1 MRVKFSNLKNIYV
14 DRIRRSAG
22 FVMPEDHFHPYFEL
36 YYVREGKCCFFLND
50 TLYSLNAGD
59 FMLIAPGDLHH
70 TLYLQDEECE
80 RVTVYFNKEHILPA
94 LSEHMRRPE
103 EQILHSGLIML
114 HYGAETDILSLLDKM
129 LSEYRRKDQYSEP
142 LLLTYLHQLFCLI
155 LRYQMEN
162 INELGISSRKNEEVL
177 LAAKYIYQNFSSS
190 LSLEEAA
197 GIAGLSPSYFSRK
210 FKQVTGLGFKEYVNF
225 VRMKN
230 AAMELLAT
238 RHSITDVALNNGFSD
253 GNYFKDAFK
262 KVHGC
267 SPREYRKHGTL
278 V

>member
-1 MRVKFSNLKNIYV
+1 MRVKFSNLKDIYV
-14 DRIRRSAG
+14 DRIRRGAG
-22 FVMPEDHFHPYFEL
+22 FVMPEDHFHPYYEL

-80 RVTVYFNKEHILPA
+80 RVTVYFNKEHIFPS
-94 LSEHMRRPE
+94 LSEHIKCPE

-129 LSEYRRKDQYSEP
+129 LSEYRLKDRYSKP
-142 LLLTYLHQLFCLI
+142 LLSYLHQLFCLI

-162 INELGISSRKNEEVL
+162 INDFGISSRKDEEVL
-177 LAAKYIYQNFSSS
+177 LAAKYIYQNFSAS
-190 LSLEEAA
+190 LTLEEAA
-197 GIAGLSPSYFSRK
+197 GVAGLSPSYFSRK

-267 SPREYRKHGTL
+267 SPREYRKHSTL